1 MKPFKDWVL
10 GVDFVYPLLHF
21 NITDTFRMPSRPT
34 HMGVDLCATVG
45 DAVLNMF
52 FGKVNAIYP
61 SAAPGGT
68 TVEIAN
74 SDENTIATYSHLDD
88 VRVRKGDTATMG
100 EVIGT
105 IADLPRPHCHLQL
118 RAWIDAEV
126 TLRLPK
132 TV

>member
-1 MKPFKDWVL
+1 
-10 GVDFVYPLLHF
+10 
-21 NITDTFRMPSRPT
+21 
-34 HMGVDLCATVG
+34 MGVDLCAKVG

-68 TVEIAN
+68 TVEVAN
-74 SDENTIATYSHLDD
+74 SDENTIATYSHLDK
-88 VRVRKGDTATMG
+88 VQVKKGETATMG

-105 IADLPRPHCHLQL
+105 VADLPRPHVHLQL
-118 RAWIDAEV
+118 RAWVDPEA

-132 TV
+132 QV